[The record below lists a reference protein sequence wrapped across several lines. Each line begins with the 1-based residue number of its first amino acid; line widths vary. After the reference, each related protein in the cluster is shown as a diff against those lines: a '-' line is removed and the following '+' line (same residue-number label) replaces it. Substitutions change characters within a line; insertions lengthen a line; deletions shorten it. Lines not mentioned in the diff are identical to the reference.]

1 MVKILCTIGPSCDD
15 EATLAAMADVGMD
28 MVRFNLAHTSEQYIE
43 ASLPSIKK
51 LGLPVVADLEGA
63 KLRVG
68 PIAGA
73 RCALKEGA
81 TLYLADGIGL
91 GNSEILGFNL
101 PGIIP
106 QLEPGTKLRIYECGI
121 SLEVVEVD
129 GAGGRCRCVVER
141 GGVCEQGKGISVRS
155 GINLPALSERDLRF
169 HIPWTKKYAFDYLA
183 LSFASGAEPL
193 LKLKEL
199 LEDSSTRIIAKVE
212 TRDAIDHLEEIL
224 DNSVMVMIDRGDLG
238 TDIPI
243 EEVPFVQKLVL
254 GKCRERNTE
263 AIVATHL
270 LDSMTEQPRPMV
282 SEVGDVIQSILDG
295 GSVMMLSR
303 ETAVGKNP
311 VQCVQTLTNIIT
323 RTEAFAEQL
332 ASRQL
337 DSGYDEVLKEYLRQ
351 LNYLI

>member
-1 MVKILCTIGPSCDD
+1 
-15 EATLAAMADVGMD
+15 
-28 MVRFNLAHTSEQYIE
+28 
-43 ASLPSIKK
+43 
-51 LGLPVVADLEGA
+51 
-63 KLRVG
+63 
-68 PIAGA
+68 
-73 RCALKEGA
+73 
-81 TLYLADGIGL
+81 LADGIGL
-91 GNSEILGFNL
+91 GNGDTLGFNL

-141 GGVCEQGKGISVRS
+141 GGVCEQGKGISVRN

-193 LKLKEL
+193 LKLKDL

-224 DNSVMVMIDRGDLG
+224 DNSVMVMIDRGD
-238 TDIPI
+238 
-243 EEVPFVQKLVL
+243 LVL

-303 ETAVGKNP
+303 ETAVGRDP
-311 VQCVQTLTNIIT
+311 AQCVQTLTNIIT

-332 ASRQL
+332 ASRQI